1 MTILILLSILFLFAV
16 LRLALTGWVIVKDVD
31 GRTFYLTPT
40 GRWSCDEEI
49 ARQFRTRREALQ
61 LCESINESRFV
72 GAKVVKW

>member
-1 MTILILLSILFLFAV
+1 MIYIVAILICLAL
-16 LRLALTGWVIVKDVD
+16 LRLALTGWTIVKDVD
-31 GRTFYLTPT
+31 GKTFYLTPT
-40 GRWSCDEEI
+40 GRWSSEEEL

>member
-1 MTILILLSILFLFAV
+1 MIYIVAILICLAL
-16 LRLALTGWVIVKDVD
+16 LRLALVGWMIVKNVD
-31 GRTFYLTPT
+31 GKTFYLTPT
-40 GRWSCDEEI
+40 GRWSSEEEM

>member
-1 MTILILLSILFLFAV
+1 VIYIVAILICLAL
-16 LRLALTGWVIVKDVD
+16 LRLALVGWMIVKNVD
-31 GRTFYLTPT
+31 GKTFYLTPT
-40 GRWSCDEEI
+40 GRWSSEEEM

>member
-40 GRWSCDEEI
+40 GRWSCDEEL